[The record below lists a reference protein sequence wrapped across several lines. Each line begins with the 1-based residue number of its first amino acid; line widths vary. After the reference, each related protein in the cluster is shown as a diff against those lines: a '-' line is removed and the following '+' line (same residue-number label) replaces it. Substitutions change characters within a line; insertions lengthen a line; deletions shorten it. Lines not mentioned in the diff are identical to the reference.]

1 MLKKIIACVVAVA
14 VAGVGIYFA
23 TARKSDEDMIVER
36 FETFEKAYMS
46 GDISACL
53 ECLSTNSRNYY
64 KALGDLGGS
73 VNAKAGAFNF
83 NFGSDTLSALFA
95 LGVAKQDSPIKFKI
109 TKIQYTDE
117 THAKV
122 TAELLSGSDIEKG
135 SSGDFGTV
143 EMVKENGDWYMEDDS
158 LLF

>member
-1 MLKKIIACVVAVA
+1 MIA
-14 VAGVGIYFA
+14 
-23 TARKSDEDMIVER
+23 ER

-109 TKIQYTDE
+109 TKIQYT
-117 THAKV
+117 
-122 TAELLSGSDIEKG
+122 AELLSGSDIEKG

>member
-1 MLKKIIACVVAVA
+1 M
-14 VAGVGIYFA
+14 
-23 TARKSDEDMIVER
+23 
-36 FETFEKAYMS
+36 
-46 GDISACL
+46 
-53 ECLSTNSRNYY
+53 N
-64 KALGDLGGS
+64 
-73 VNAKAGAFNF
+73 
-83 NFGSDTLSALFA
+83 
-95 LGVAKQDSPIKFKI
+95 IKFKI